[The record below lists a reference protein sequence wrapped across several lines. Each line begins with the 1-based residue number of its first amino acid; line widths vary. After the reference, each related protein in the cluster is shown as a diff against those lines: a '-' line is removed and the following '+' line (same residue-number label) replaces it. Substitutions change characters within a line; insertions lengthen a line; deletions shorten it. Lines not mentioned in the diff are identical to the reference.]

1 MCEILFKIKQ
11 RGTTIKLEVQL
22 GFIHFISCFYCLA
35 LLPQQ
40 LSDAGYNSRHTIV
53 STALCAGLG
62 SIFCGIFANLPFVLA
77 PPTVVSIFLSVFLQE
92 YNYGP
97 AQGDLAV
104 IISGASLLLLWYRP
118 LGVLI
123 SKYGISHIKIVLLY
137 PHVYTYRS
145 PDSTSN
151 SSGYGHR
158 YRPAYRFGRLYR
170 Y

>member
-11 RGTTIKLEVQL
+11 RGTTIKLEVHL

-35 LLPQQ
+35 VVPQQ
-40 LSDAGYNSRHTIV
+40 LSAAGYDYKHTIV

-62 SIFCGIFANLPFVLA
+62 SIFCGVFANLPFVLA
-77 PPTVVSIFLSVFLQE
+77 PPTVVSIFLSVFLQQ

-118 LGVLI
+118 LGVFI
-123 SKYGISHIKIVLLY
+123 SKTIAAAVKYFSSIHVWYGRYMYLCIMYKYSLL
-137 PHVYTYRS
+137 
-145 PDSTSN
+145 
-151 SSGYGHR
+151 
-158 YRPAYRFGRLYR
+158 FMK
-170 Y
+170 

>member
-1 MCEILFKIKQ
+1 MYFYYVYYQQQNWFEEMCEILFKIKQ

-35 LLPQQ
+35 VVPQQ
-40 LSDAGYNSRHTIV
+40 LSAAGYNSRHTIV

-77 PPTVVSIFLSVFLQE
+77 PPTAVSIFFSVFLQQ

-118 LGVLI
+118 LGVFI
-123 SKYGISHIKIVLLY
+123 
-137 PHVYTYRS
+137 
-145 PDSTSN
+145 STSVVFN
-151 SSGYGHR
+151 LRHVILHIFMVTTFSTYINIQV
-158 YRPAYRFGRLYR
+158 A
-170 Y
+170 

>member
-11 RGTTIKLEVQL
+11 RGTTINLEVRL

-35 LLPQQ
+35 VVPQQ
-40 LSDAGYNSRHTIV
+40 LSAAGYNSRHTIV

-77 PPTVVSIFLSVFLQE
+77 PPTVVSIFLSVFLQQ
-92 YNYGP
+92 YDYGP

-118 LGVLI
+118 LGVFI
-123 SKYGISHIKIVLLY
+123 SESYSTYSWHI
-137 PHVYTYRS
+137 VY
-145 PDSTSN
+145 
-151 SSGYGHR
+151 
-158 YRPAYRFGRLYR
+158 L
-170 Y
+170 